1 MNKNYSLLASNIK
14 QRLNPENL
22 YEAVDRT
29 RILNKALRSE
39 ALGSLS
45 YDDVDEFVYQS
56 MKSVGQEYTDKTIQ
70 AGSMVKQHLKT
81 GLIDV
86 DYEYQGSVMT
96 NTHIKGYSD
105 IDLVCISSKF
115 YTYTRMQVQNYLQ
128 DYSLRSKLNETAI
141 KRLEAENTG
150 SSYAGNSIED
160 LKKIRLDSEAILLRQ
175 YDKCSITHPKAIKIT
190 NQNLRRDVD
199 IVTAGWYD
207 DVRAIINGKGNYRGI
222 ALYNKATNSQENPDY
237 PFTCIQLI
245 NDRGTYTGQ
254 RLKKMIRF
262 LKNVRS
268 FSDRNI
274 DLSSFIINAI
284 CYNISTVAY
293 LNATENTLVD
303 ILHAELHK
311 ICTDRSYADD
321 IVSVDGR
328 EYIYRYNTQAWNE
341 THKLYQEVAQIC
353 VDLRNAVTV

>member
-1 MNKNYSLLASNIK
+1 
-14 QRLNPENL
+14 
-22 YEAVDRT
+22 
-29 RILNKALRSE
+29 
-39 ALGSLS
+39 
-45 YDDVDEFVYQS
+45 

-81 GLIDV
+81 GLTDV

-115 YTYTRMQVQNYLQ
+115 YTYTRLQVQNYLQ
-128 DYSLRSKLNETAI
+128 DYSLRSNLSEAAI
-141 KRLEAENTG
+141 RRLEAENTG
-150 SSYAGNSIED
+150 SSYAGNGIED
-160 LKKIRLDSEAILLRQ
+160 LKKIRLDSEAILSRQ
-175 YDKCSITHPKAIKIT
+175 YDKCNTTHPKAIKIT

-207 DVRAIINGKGNYRGI
+207 DVQAIINGKGTYRGI
-222 ALYNKATNSQENPDY
+222 ALYNKATNTQERPDY

-268 FSDRNI
+268 ISDKNI

-284 CYNISTVAY
+284 CYNISTGTY
-293 LNATENTLVD
+293 LNASENTLVD

-311 ICTDRSYADD
+311 ICNSRTYADS

-328 EYIYRYNTQAWNE
+328 EYIYKNNTQAWSE
-341 THKLYQEVAQIC
+341 THKLYQEINQIC
-353 VDLRNAVTV
+353 VDLHNVVAV